1 MHRAP
6 NILRDSYPPGF
17 RVRLHEKDLKICR
30 AMAARHGVQLPLIEM
45 TLVHYRRLI
54 EQGHGDEDISTLF
67 RLKDALFTAADKN
80 NAEILRLRRDGRVR
94 LRHPRSVFDPGPA
107 GLLRIARGARVVL
120 IVELVALMFAISRHA
135 LHASFWLDLA
145 ASSLFLLWI
154 GLTCAG
160 VLCRTRTW
168 LHTLPASQASLI
180 AIALML
186 ACVGVIAEVVFQFG
200 RFWRAGLPGIDT
212 VFPTEHAGFLLRS
225 LGVGF
230 IVSALAL
237 RYFYV
242 SAEWKR
248 SVEMEALARI
258 RALQARIRPH
268 FLFNSMNTIAELT
281 RSSPERAEQAVEDLA
296 DLFRASLSDAN
307 ARISLRDEIDI
318 ARTHER
324 IEQLRLR
331 DRLRVHWD
339 VDGLP
344 MRVEVPSLILQPL
357 LENAVY
363 HGIEMLPAGGTVS
376 IVGKRV
382 AGMLQIEVRNPIPAQ
397 AGYGEREGNRMAL
410 ENIRQRLELAWPGR
424 ARIET
429 EQAPGEFCAR
439 LIFPA
444 DEVHSLSP

>member
-1 MHRAP
+1 
-6 NILRDSYPPGF
+6 
-17 RVRLHEKDLKICR
+17 
-30 AMAARHGVQLPLIEM
+30 MAASASDTRGPP
-45 TLVHYRRLI
+45 
-54 EQGHGDEDISTLF
+54 STLF
-67 RLKDALFTAADKN
+67 LPDFCESRAVLA
-80 NAEILRLRRDGRVR
+80 I
-94 LRHPRSVFDPGPA
+94 
-107 GLLRIARGARVVL
+107 VL
-120 IVELVALMFAISRHA
+120 IVELVALLFAISRQA
-135 LHASFWLDLA
+135 LHANFWLDLA

-154 GLTCAG
+154 GLTCAA
-160 VLCRTRTW
+160 VLCRTRAW
-168 LHTLPASQASLI
+168 LHTLPATQASLI
-180 AIALML
+180 AMALLL
-186 ACVGVIAEVVFQFG
+186 ACVGTVAEIVYQIG
-200 RFWRAGLPGIDT
+200 SIWRGGLPSADLI
-212 VFPTEHAGFLLRS
+212 FPTRHGGFMLRS

-268 FLFNSMNTIAELT
+268 FLFNSMNTIAALT
-281 RSSPERAEQAVEDLA
+281 RSAPERAEQAVEDLA

-307 ARISLRDEIDI
+307 ARISLKDEIEI

-331 DRLRVHWD
+331 DRLRVKWD
-339 VDGLP
+339 VDELP
-344 MRVEVPSLILQPL
+344 PRVEVPSLILQPL

-363 HGIEMLPAGGTVS
+363 HGIEMLPGGGKVS
-376 IVGKRV
+376 IVGRRV
-382 AGMLQIEVRNPIPAQ
+382 GGMLHIEVRNPIPSQ
-397 AGYGEREGNRMAL
+397 PGYGEREGNRMAL

-424 ARIET
+424 ARVET
-429 EQAPGEFCAR
+429 EQLPGEFCAR

>member
-1 MHRAP
+1 
-6 NILRDSYPPGF
+6 
-17 RVRLHEKDLKICR
+17 
-30 AMAARHGVQLPLIEM
+30 MAAPVSDTRGPS
-45 TLVHYRRLI
+45 
-54 EQGHGDEDISTLF
+54 STLF
-67 RLKDALFTAADKN
+67 LPNFCESRAVLA
-80 NAEILRLRRDGRVR
+80 I
-94 LRHPRSVFDPGPA
+94 
-107 GLLRIARGARVVL
+107 VL

-168 LHTLPASQASLI
+168 LHTLPAAQASSI
-180 AIALML
+180 AMALML
-186 ACVGVIAEVVFQFG
+186 ACVGVISEVVFQFG
-200 RFWRAGLPGIDT
+200 NFWRAGLPGIDT
-212 VFPTEHAGFLLRS
+212 IFPTEHAGFLLRS

-296 DLFRASLSDAN
+296 DLFRASLNDAN
-307 ARISLRDEIDI
+307 ARITLRDEIDI

-339 VDGLP
+339 VDSLP

-363 HGIEMLPAGGTVS
+363 HGIEMLPAGGAVS

-382 AGMLQIEVRNPIPAQ
+382 DGMLQIEVRNPIPAQ
-397 AGYGEREGNRMAL
+397 SGYGDREGNRMAL

-424 ARIET
+424 ARVET
-429 EQAPGEFCAR
+429 EQTAGEFCAR

-444 DEVHSLSP
+444 DAVHSPSP

>member
-1 MHRAP
+1 
-6 NILRDSYPPGF
+6 
-17 RVRLHEKDLKICR
+17 
-30 AMAARHGVQLPLIEM
+30 MAASASDTRGPS
-45 TLVHYRRLI
+45 
-54 EQGHGDEDISTLF
+54 STLF
-67 RLKDALFTAADKN
+67 LPNFCESRAVLA
-80 NAEILRLRRDGRVR
+80 
-94 LRHPRSVFDPGPA
+94 
-107 GLLRIARGARVVL
+107 VVL

-145 ASSLFLLWI
+145 GSSLFLLWV
-154 GLTCAG
+154 GLMCAA
-160 VLCRTRTW
+160 VLCRARTW
-168 LHTLPASQASLI
+168 LHTLTSTQAALI
-180 AIALML
+180 ALALML
-186 ACVGVIAEVVFQFG
+186 TCVGVIAELVYQIG
-200 RFWRAGLPGIDT
+200 RYWSFGLPGVND
-212 VFPTEHAGFLLRS
+212 VFPTDHAGFLLRS

-230 IVSALAL
+230 IVSSLAL

-248 SVEMEALARI
+248 SIELEALARI

-268 FLFNSMNTIAELT
+268 FLFNSMNTIAALT
-281 RSSPERAEQAVEDLA
+281 RSSPESAEQAVEDLA
-296 DLFRASLSDAN
+296 DLFRASLSDSAV
-307 ARISLRDEIDI
+307 RISLKEEIDI

-363 HGIEMLPAGGTVS
+363 HGIEMLPRGGAVS

-382 AGMLQIEVRNPIPAQ
+382 GGMLHIEVRNPIPEQ
-397 AGYGEREGNRMAL
+397 PGYGEREGNRMAL

-424 ARIET
+424 ARVET
-429 EQAPGEFCAR
+429 EQSGGEFCAR
-439 LIFPA
+439 LIFPV
-444 DEVHSLSP
+444 DEVDLRSP

>member
-1 MHRAP
+1 
-6 NILRDSYPPGF
+6 
-17 RVRLHEKDLKICR
+17 V
-30 AMAARHGVQLPLIEM
+30 AASASDTRGPS
-45 TLVHYRRLI
+45 
-54 EQGHGDEDISTLF
+54 STLF
-67 RLKDALFTAADKN
+67 LPDFCESRAVLA
-80 NAEILRLRRDGRVR
+80 
-94 LRHPRSVFDPGPA
+94 
-107 GLLRIARGARVVL
+107 VVL
-120 IVELVALMFAISRHA
+120 IVELVALMFAISRQA
-135 LHASFWLDLA
+135 LSFWLDLA
-145 ASSLFLLWI
+145 GSSLFLLWI

-160 VLCRTRTW
+160 VLCRARPW
-168 LHTLPASQASLI
+168 LHTLPSRNASLI
-180 AIALML
+180 AMALLL
-186 ACVGVIAEVVFQFG
+186 ACVGVISELVYQIG
-200 RFWRAGLPGIDT
+200 RFWSLGLPG
-212 VFPTEHAGFLLRS
+212 VNAMFPADHAGFLLRS

-248 SVEMEALARI
+248 SIEMEALARI

-307 ARISLRDEIDI
+307 ARISLKDEIDI

-331 DRLRVHWD
+331 ERLRVQWD
-339 VDGLP
+339 IDALP
-344 MRVEVPSLILQPL
+344 MRVDVPSLILQPL

-363 HGIEMLPAGGTVS
+363 HGIEMLPRGGTVS

-382 AGMLQIEVRNPIPAQ
+382 GSMLHIEVRNPIPAQ
-397 AGYGEREGNRMAL
+397 AGYGDREGNRMAL

-424 ARIET
+424 ASVET
-429 EQAPGEFCAR
+429 EQSPGEFCAR

-444 DEVHSLSP
+444 DEVNSHSP